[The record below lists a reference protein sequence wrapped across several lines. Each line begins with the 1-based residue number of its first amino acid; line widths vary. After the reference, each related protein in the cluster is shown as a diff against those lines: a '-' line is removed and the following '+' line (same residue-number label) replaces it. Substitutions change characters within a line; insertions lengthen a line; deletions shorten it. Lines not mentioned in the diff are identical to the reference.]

1 MKKRVLVGMSG
12 GVDSSVA
19 ALLLL
24 EQGYEVVGLTFK
36 FTEEFDSSD
45 AINVSNTLGIELHVI
60 DYRDVFKETVID
72 KFINDYNSGITPNPC
87 ILCNREV
94 KFNFLYQNMKKFNCD
109 YIATGHYAKVID
121 GKLYKSVDLR
131 KDQTYFLAQLT
142 NEQLSHLLLPLE
154 GIEKDIVREKARQ
167 CGLEVADKKD
177 STDVCFITNKFR
189 EFMSDKLDNIP
200 GDVIDVATN
209 KVIGKHNGL
218 RSYTIGQ
225 RKGLNIGGTQDRMY
239 VVGKDMTK
247 NILYIALGDDSSYL
261 ISTSCVLENINLIN
275 KDMIKNAKAKFR
287 YRQDEMD
294 VEIDYVDDKHII
306 VNYPDGVKAV
316 TPGQACVFYNGDE
329 CLGGGLIKEV
339 RKNNEKL
346 WYLL

>member
-24 EQGYEVVGLTFK
+24 EQGYEVVGLTFR
-36 FTEEFDSSD
+36 FTEEFDSND
-45 AINVSNTLGIELHVI
+45 AVKVANTLNIEHHVI
-60 DYRDVFKETVID
+60 DYRDIFKETVID

-154 GIEKDIVREKARQ
+154 GIEKDMVREKARQ

-200 GDVIDVATN
+200 GEVIDVATN

-225 RKGLNIGGTQDRMY
+225 RKGLNIGGTADRMY
-239 VVGKDMTK
+239 VVGKDIKK
-247 NILYIALGDDSSYL
+247 NILYIALGDKSDYL
-261 ISTSCVLENINLIN
+261 ISTSCVLKNVNLIN
-275 KDMIKNAKAKFR
+275 KDKVKKAKAKFR
-287 YRQDEMD
+287 YRQEEID
-294 VEIDYVDDKHII
+294 VEIDYISDDEII
-306 VNYPDGVKAV
+306 VNYPEGVKSV
-316 TPGQACVFYNGDE
+316 TPGQACVFYREDE
-329 CLGGGLIKEV
+329 CLGGGIIKEV
-339 RKNNEKL
+339 RKDNKKL